1 MTIAYVLILYLIAL
15 ALSYQLR
22 FTEATRYMG
31 RALSGTSSG
40 TGFQDAITPP
50 ASAYFA
56 FGVYGLAVLV
66 IVFGFFRYGLL
77 LGLAAS
83 PGFLVLVSLNRI
95 FLLSK
100 PESSH
105 FREIVI
111 KSMIRRHADYLRD
124 GDQLRGS
131 AMADLLKRAGIPVGE
146 FVHRVKSEGGV

>member
-1 MTIAYVLILYLIAL
+1 MTITYVLVLYLIAL

-22 FTEATRYMG
+22 FTEATLHMG
-31 RALSGTSSG
+31 RTLSGTSSG

-66 IVFGFFRYGLL
+66 IVFGFFWCGLL
-77 LGLAAS
+77 MGLAAFL
-83 PGFLVLVSLNRI
+83 GFLALVSLNRI
-95 FLLSK
+95 FLLPK

-111 KSMIRRHADYLRD
+111 KSMIRRHADYLRN
-124 GDQLRGS
+124 GNQLRAV
-131 AMADLLKRAGIPVGE
+131 AMADLLKRAGIPVSE
-146 FVHRVKSEGGV
+146 FAHRVKGEGGA